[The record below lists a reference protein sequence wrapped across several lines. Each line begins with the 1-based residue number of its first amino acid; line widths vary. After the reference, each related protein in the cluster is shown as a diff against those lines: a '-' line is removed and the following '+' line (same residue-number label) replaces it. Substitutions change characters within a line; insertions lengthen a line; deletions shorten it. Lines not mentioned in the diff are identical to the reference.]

1 MTKDD
6 LIKGELERIE
16 EKLNEINE
24 CLETI
29 KLVIS

>member
-1 MTKDD
+1 MTKDT
-6 LIKGELERIE
+6 LIEGECQRIE

-29 KLVIS
+29 RLMLR